1 MSKKAIATRR
11 SEAKVA
17 GRRFEEAHGGVSFE
31 EAEAQQAESMRR
43 ALAHKVWFGL
53 VWVGVNK
60 PSHCCCLQE
69 KLLEFDRTSAARSRV
84 YDDQVCVATARTL
97 QLVLPLFHHSNH
109 ALPHRLTTFK
119 TPPPPGSPS
128 ASAAERVPRR
138 PNATLQCTHETT
150 RYNLAGYW
158 ASTGGFPH
166 SHNVST

>member
-53 VWVGVNK
+53 GWCCATQHFDK
-60 PSHCCCLQE
+60 PSRCCCLQE

-97 QLVLPLFHHSNH
+97 QLLLPLFHHSHH
-109 ALPHRLTTFK
+109 AHCP
-119 TPPPPGSPS
+119 
-128 ASAAERVPRR
+128 
-138 PNATLQCTHETT
+138 
-150 RYNLAGYW
+150 
-158 ASTGGFPH
+158 TG
-166 SHNVST
+166 